1 MTKNEITA
9 FLASINDRLI
19 IRVYLKNRKMLLTH
33 FFEKNQKKEMMEQNK
48 WIMFVLTANENKL
61 ILGDDIIKL
70 KPGAN
75 PSDN

>member
-1 MTKNEITA
+1 
-9 FLASINDRLI
+9 
-19 IRVYLKNRKMLLTH
+19 MLLTH